1 MKSDTK
7 FNSVLPKSARLFMT
21 RARESTLDVGGP
33 RDALDAVRSR
43 MEKTLAAAIV
53 SSLAFSINFSRKTI
67 VCGHRLAHRKWKE
80 I

>member
-1 MKSDTK
+1 
-7 FNSVLPKSARLFMT
+7 MT

-53 SSLAFSINFSRKTI
+53 SSLAFSINFSKKT
-67 VCGHRLAHRKWKE
+67 VHTVQGGASGRGLE
-80 I
+80 LS

>member
-21 RARESTLDVGGP
+21 RARESTLDVGEP

-43 MEKTLAAAIV
+43 MEKTFAAAII
-53 SSLAFSINFSRKTI
+53 SSLVFLINSSRKTI
-67 VCGHRLAHRKWKE
+67 HTGRGIWSGLE
-80 I
+80 LS